1 MVQIDYEEILPDI
14 IKLIENENYGS
25 LLNILVDLHPA
36 DIEELIDRLKKE
48 ERKKLFAILP
58 RDLASEV
65 LPELDEPIVEQV
77 LEGFSEEKISQLL
90 TPMDSDDA
98 ADIVGDLEP
107 EIAEKVLDIM
117 EDEAADEVQELLRH
131 DEESAGGIMALE
143 FIALSK
149 ESKVNEAIEKIRK
162 AKDEV
167 NDLYSIWVFDEREKL
182 TGSVSLTEL
191 VLAADDCMLKDIM
204 NPDPNYIKVHMD
216 QEEVAKIFRKY
227 DLVSAPVVD
236 HAHRI
241 VGRITIDD
249 IIDVLEAE
257 GSEDIAFVA
266 GAPDEK
272 VMEDSAFKLSAA
284 RIPWLLVAFVGELIS
299 AFVLHHFE
307 ATLQQIVTVMMF
319 VPIVMAMG
327 GSTGQQASVIVVR
340 GLAMGDIKI
349 RDTWKRLLKELRVS
363 FITSLFFSSLLFV
376 IVYFTAG
383 AVFAATISV
392 SLFIVISNAGI
403 VGALVPLTF
412 KRIKIDPALAAAPF
426 ISTLNDIVGILIYLS
441 IATFILSMNV

>member
-191 VLAADDCMLKDIM
+191 VLAADD
-204 NPDPNYIKVHMD
+204 
-216 QEEVAKIFRKY
+216 
-227 DLVSAPVVD
+227 
-236 HAHRI
+236 
-241 VGRITIDD
+241 
-249 IIDVLEAE
+249 
-257 GSEDIAFVA
+257 
-266 GAPDEK
+266 
-272 VMEDSAFKLSAA
+272 
-284 RIPWLLVAFVGELIS
+284 
-299 AFVLHHFE
+299 
-307 ATLQQIVTVMMF
+307 
-319 VPIVMAMG
+319 
-327 GSTGQQASVIVVR
+327 
-340 GLAMGDIKI
+340 
-349 RDTWKRLLKELRVS
+349 
-363 FITSLFFSSLLFV
+363 
-376 IVYFTAG
+376 
-383 AVFAATISV
+383 
-392 SLFIVISNAGI
+392 
-403 VGALVPLTF
+403 
-412 KRIKIDPALAAAPF
+412 
-426 ISTLNDIVGILIYLS
+426 
-441 IATFILSMNV
+441 